1 MSGKIS
7 TSRRSVLMGG
17 AAAVAALSAPAF
29 AMPGC
34 KGQFMKGASYID
46 GVVAPEA
53 ATPVTYWSDAMLQA
67 VRDYGIAPPPATRL
81 FAMGHMAGMTA
92 LATLSGRY
100 TVPHRLG
107 EAPVDAN
114 LEVAY
119 GTAVAKA
126 MGGVLGVDT
135 SCVLETYLDTYEDDA
150 SKALGIRWGTVA
162 ARTVLASRETDGID
176 DAEALLFPKIKGAM
190 AWVPTGPY
198 FSAPDGPTFA
208 MFGGPLLPGWGMIK
222 TWGISSA
229 ADYSPDPFPSEG
241 SAEFARQYEKV
252 RLLGGRDSALRTEDN
267 AQVAFFWEDGPRGVT
282 PPGHWQIIAMGLMQR
297 RELDLVDQA
306 RFMALLSM
314 AQADAGIATW
324 HCKYDLDIIRPETA
338 IRRGGFANADL
349 RRDPLWETLIPTPP
363 FPAYVSGHSMFS
375 SSSARMLERLM
386 GRDDIAFEGAAPDLI
401 NWPTQLTGVSRAW
414 TSLSQAAAEGGAS
427 REYGGIHWESDNT
440 EGLRIGAK
448 IADAV
453 FESALPA
460 A

>member
-1 MSGKIS
+1 MTQTYS
-7 TSRRSVLMGG
+7 TSRRALLMGG
-17 AAAVAALSAPAF
+17 AAALAALSTPALG
-29 AMPGC
+29 MPGC
-34 KGQFMKGASYID
+34 KGQFMKGVSYID
-46 GVVAPEA
+46 GVVAPEGMS
-53 ATPVTYWSDAMLQA
+53 PVMYWSDAMLQA

-81 FAMGHMAGMTA
+81 FATGHMAGMTA
-92 LATLSGRY
+92 LATLTGRY

-107 EAPVDAN
+107 EAPSDAN
-114 LEVAY
+114 PEVAY

-135 SCVLETYLDTYEDDA
+135 SCLLETYLDAYEDDA
-150 SKALGIRWGTVA
+150 AKARGVRWGTAA
-162 ARTVLASRETDGID
+162 ARVVLASRETDGID
-176 DAEALLFPKIKGAM
+176 AAEALLFPKIKGAM

-198 FSAPDGPTFA
+198 FSAPDGPSFA
-208 MFGGPLLPGWGMIK
+208 MFSGPLLPGWGKIK
-222 TWGISSA
+222 PWAISSA
-229 ADYSPDPFPSEG
+229 AEYSPDAFPEEG

-252 RLLGGRDSALRTEDN
+252 RLLGGRDSALRTDDQ
-267 AQVAFFWEDGPRGVT
+267 AQIAFFWEDGPRGVT

-297 RELDLVDQA
+297 RKLDLVDQA

-338 IRRGGFANADL
+338 IRRGGFAGL
-349 RRDPLWETLIPTPP
+349 TRDPEWETLIPTPP

-375 SSSARMLERLM
+375 ASSARMLERLM
-386 GRDDIAFEGAAPDLI
+386 GRDDIAFQGAAPDLI
-401 NWPTQLTGVSRAW
+401 NWPTQLTGVTRAW

-453 FESALPA
+453 FDTALPA